1 MGRPA
6 SGTPNEPYH
15 DELDHLLLDLGD
27 GDFSIILR
35 GFRPYLAAA
44 VLLVDR
50 PVGPLAT

>member
-35 GFRPYLAAA
+35 GFCPYLAVA